1 MNILLQILDDG
12 RLTDNLGRTISF
24 KNTVVI
30 MTSNVGA
37 KLISSKRKLGF
48 LGEQSSNKEYEEL
61 KRDVLNEVKANFRPE
76 FLNRI
81 DEIIVFQKLN
91 KDEMK
96 DIVNIMLDKVS
107 NIYKMII
114 MEQDQLEDLYKI

>member
-61 KRDVLNEVKANFRPE
+61 KRDVLNEVKANLFCFYDIYCE
-76 FLNRI
+76 ILN
-81 DEIIVFQKLN
+81 EWSSNLN
-91 KDEMK
+91 YGKSK
-96 DIVNIMLDKVS
+96 TIK
-107 NIYKMII
+107 
-114 MEQDQLEDLYKI
+114 